1 MSSASSPS
9 TPTPKRKSEDEPERV
24 SPVNEDDA
32 EEDDEGD
39 WSEEAELEAAAEDVP
54 VDYNDEPDAE
64 GDEPPKEELEP
75 SEEAFGKMKFAL
87 VCKRLE
93 SLYKLSVDS
102 NKKRKKAVP
111 LAQKLAFLIPPKSL
125 EQFTQLKPGERP
137 QTTFPLIRLLCPDK
151 DTSRQF
157 FMKESTMASAYI
169 AAFGWKK
176 DAKTSQALLNFHNPA
191 KSGHDKAD
199 FSLVLQSLLEGKDV
213 KPREGCKVGPRI
225 QLEPSSLTV
234 ADINQALDEL
244 AGMRHRG
251 NQRPSNHD
259 WAAGGEK
266 QPASNKRQKWDPTL
280 ARQRAR
286 WVERLLFGNRRISP
300 LEHKWLVRIVFSNN
314 MRFG

>member
-9 TPTPKRKSEDEPERV
+9 TPTTPKRKSEDELERV
-24 SPVNEDDA
+24 SLEDGD
-32 EEDDEGD
+32 EEEVEEGD
-39 WSEEAELEAAAEDVP
+39 WSEEAELETASDDVQ

-75 SEEAFGKMKFAL
+75 SEEAFGKMKFFL

-93 SLYKLSVDS
+93 SLCQLSVDS
-102 NKKRKKAVP
+102 AKKRKKAVP
-111 LAQKLAFLIPPKSL
+111 LSNKLAFLLPPKSL
-125 EQFTQLKPGERP
+125 EQFTKLQPGERP

-157 FMKESTMASAYI
+157 FMKESTMAAAYI
-169 AAFGWKK
+169 AAFGWKR

-199 FSLVLQSLLEGKDV
+199 FSLVLQSILEGKDV
-213 KPREGCKVGPRI
+213 KPREGCKAGPRI

-234 ADINQALDEL
+234 ADINEALDEL

-259 WAAGGEK
+259 WVAGGGK
-266 QPASNKRQKWDPTL
+266 PPASNKRQKWDPTL

-300 LEHKWLVRIVFSNN
+300 LEHKWLVRIVFSNQ